1 MTIVEENKLKEFETW
16 LSLLTD
22 RTLPERH
29 EWKAWFCVAEYEQS
43 DFKKISSMLQENG
56 SSASFAFLGRDAVE
70 HAEIIQMLNDDGHE
84 IAFHSH
90 RHHTY
95 ADLSY
100 EQAHEAITAGVSAI
114 EDAAGIT
121 PNGFFVPFFELSEG
135 SVQAIEDFG
144 FDWILGSPDQAIN
157 GVESHEPA
165 WPLDT
170 KRFEEEDVLEVMTQ
184 FEREAKA
191 GNGPFLFHPPV
202 IEYRDGLDQFEEWI
216 QAIEP
221 VSMSQQLQ
229 SGGTGVVLDCVRPV
243 RVD

>member
-1 MTIVEENKLKEFETW
+1 MTIVDQNKLKEFETW

-43 DFKKISSMLQENG
+43 DFSKISSVLQEND
-56 SSASFAFLGRDAVE
+56 SSASFAFLGRDAEE
-70 HAEIIQMLNDDGHE
+70 HAEIIEMLIKDGHE
-84 IAFHSH
+84 IAFHSN

-100 EQAHEAITAGVSAI
+100 DQAYEAIETGVSAI
-114 EDAAGIT
+114 EDAVGIT

-135 SVQAIEDFG
+135 SVKAIEDFG
-144 FDWILGSPDQAIN
+144 FDWILGSPDQKIN
-157 GVESHEPA
+157 RVETRKPA

-170 KRFEEEDVLEVMTQ
+170 KRFEEANVSEVMTQ
-184 FEREAKA
+184 FEQEAKA
-191 GNGPFLFHPPV
+191 GSGPFLFHPPV
-202 IEYRDGLDQFEEWI
+202 IEYRDGLDEFEEWI
-216 QAIEP
+216 EAIQP
-221 VSMSQQLQ
+221 VSMSQQLE